1 MAPVYGGDIP
11 SLSSLGGLILLLT
24 ALSGELPA
32 TLIFRLSLH
41 DAYLEKVVK
50 SLKGKRLLRT
60 YSRDG
65 LRGFRLTSFAKKSL
79 LERWPDLFGEIFVG
93 QSATNAPGY
102 KTADRLRLHRMA
114 EVLVTML
121 NAGVSV
127 YPWEKPDLFSPTP
140 LDEAP
145 HFECPAYYSSR
156 ELKRIGKQA
165 SEISSSRA
173 VGVLLSN
180 DEMAVIYNTGA
191 GRMKWSARS
200 ETRLVAMLQVDICQ
214 ARLAERF
221 AGTKQN
227 AILFGSSMSQLP
239 ELAVQDS
246 KQCPSVFSQERD
258 FPHIYFLTNDQHG
271 EVILRLLNSPGEKA
285 KLDDL
290 LGHGLSDPRPDQAVE
305 NDAMD
310 GDTPVMFGYT
320 CDVPRI
326 RGFSNL
332 LDLQNRTGIL
342 YCFDFQ
348 EGALRQICGQSVK
361 IQCLD
366 FATVKALL
374 DNNAL

>member
-1 MAPVYGGDIP
+1 MSPDAKQELPA
-11 SLSSLGGLILLLT
+11 LSSLSGLILTLT
-24 ALSGELPA
+24 ALSGELP
-32 TLIFRLSLH
+32 TDQIMRLPSTP
-41 DAYLEKVVK
+41 AYRMKVLK
-50 SLKGKRLLRT
+50 SLKSDGLLRT
-60 YSRDG
+60 YYRDG
-65 LRGFRLTSFAKKSL
+65 LRGVRLTKQAK
-79 LERWPDLFGEIFVG
+79 RRMIDCWPDLFCPVLAGN
-93 QSATNAPGY
+93 SATNAPKY
-102 KTADRLRLHRMA
+102 TTPARLRLHRMA

-121 NAGVSV
+121 NAGVPV
-127 YPWEKPDLFSPTP
+127 YPWEKPDLFSPMP
-140 LDEAP
+140 LNEPP
-145 HFECPAYYSSR
+145 HFECPTYYSSR

-173 VGVLLSN
+173 VGILLTN
-180 DEMAVIYNTGA
+180 EEMSVVYNTGA

-200 ETRLVAMLQVDICQ
+200 ETRLVAMLQVDLCQ
-214 ARLAERF
+214 ARLPERF

-227 AILFGSSMSQLP
+227 AILFGASMSQLP

-258 FPHIYFLTNDQHG
+258 FPHIYFLPNDRHG
-271 EVILRLLNSPGEKA
+271 EVILRLLNDPCEKA

-326 RGFSNL
+326 KSFSNL
-332 LDLQNRTGIL
+332 LGLQDRAGIL

-348 EGALRQICGQSVK
+348 EDALRQICGQGVK

-366 FATVKALL
+366 FETVKALL
-374 DNNAL
+374 DDNAL